1 MINTIMNILR
11 SLNEGT
17 VITNQKDENT
27 RVDLYSDSAELY
39 IDYSGKESKY
49 YFFSEFCMDKEW
61 NDNLGEIEEVLIN
74 NDMYAVIG
82 EPRPSDS
89 YLILF
94 WKVNEINDS
103 IYPYIIEIE
112 ENEFFYKKYIFYY
125 TENELNSF
133 VKWYNQMKSQGVTSL
148 TEVLEELNNID
159 QDSDQ
164 VNFLTRLL
172 IKVPFLNPVFPKAVM
187 NDFDKMVQKKI
198 DSTRQK
204 KDIEIINEIFV
215 EAICDIEPDIEKIS
229 VTIYEK
235 LMEA

>member
-1 MINTIMNILR
+1 
-11 SLNEGT
+11 
-17 VITNQKDENT
+17 
-27 RVDLYSDSAELY
+27 
-39 IDYSGKESKY
+39 
-49 YFFSEFCMDKEW
+49 
-61 NDNLGEIEEVLIN
+61 
-74 NDMYAVIG
+74 
-82 EPRPSDS
+82 
-89 YLILF
+89 
-94 WKVNEINDS
+94 
-103 IYPYIIEIE
+103 
-112 ENEFFYKKYIFYY
+112 
-125 TENELNSF
+125 
-133 VKWYNQMKSQGVTSL
+133 MKSQGVTSL